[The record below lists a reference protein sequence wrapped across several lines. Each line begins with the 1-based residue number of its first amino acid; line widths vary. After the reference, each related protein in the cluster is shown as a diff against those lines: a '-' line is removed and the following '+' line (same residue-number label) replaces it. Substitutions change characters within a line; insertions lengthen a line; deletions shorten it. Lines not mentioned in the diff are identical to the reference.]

1 MNKIIVRGTQNFMG
15 MEIPI
20 IAGGFGEGCKAM
32 LAKTIAE
39 IHNQPL
45 KKINQL
51 INENLDEFEF
61 GIDILDLRLVLTEY
75 QSLENIL
82 LSSGYTKRGL
92 TATLNQN
99 GNIYLLS
106 EQGYMLLVGFMRTEK
121 SKQIRK
127 QLRREYFAMREV
139 INSQEQLKNKLL
151 LDLFSNDPEV
161 VANAHKGLVELE
173 TKPLLEKID
182 SIEPLADKYNIYLDT
197 DGLTDIATFSKD
209 LGIKKL
215 GRNNMYKWLKDNK
228 YLMKDNM
235 PYQRYVDQGIFLVKP
250 TGTFINHDGEIEQA
264 HKTYITKKGVDYII
278 NKLKECKLVG

>member
-32 LAKTIAE
+32 FAKTIAE
-39 IHNQPL
+39 IHETRL
-45 KKINQL
+45 DKINAL
-51 INENLDEFEF
+51 INSHIDEFEV
-61 GIDILDLRLVLTEY
+61 GIDILDLMSNEE
-75 QSLENIL
+75 SLNL
-82 LSSGYTKRGL
+82 AKGL
-92 TATLNQN
+92 GFITNNRQKN
-99 GNIYLLS
+99 CYLLS
-106 EQGYMLLVGFMRTEK
+106 EAGYMLLVGFMNTEK

-139 INSQEQLKNKLL
+139 INSQEQLRNKLL

-161 VANAHKGLVELE
+161 VANAHKRLVELE